1 MTQVP
6 KRKPKLIKG
15 PKKEDKEAKPPV
27 RPKKFAPFS
36 ESDSRRTEARYQ
48 RLLEAVEGKHDALR
62 DSQNRPSKRPKSDK
76 SDTLDDSYRG
86 HTRVPVNEDYL
97 FDLDIEERELAPVY
111 WLGPIY
117 EGWKPVEL
125 VVWNICADDCGQ
137 YDVALGSSRRAR
149 V

>member
-1 MTQVP
+1 MQVP

-27 RPKKFAPFS
+27 RPKKFSAFS

-48 RLLEAVEGKHDALR
+48 KLLEAVEEERDAPGES
-62 DSQNRPSKRPKSDK
+62 DKRPSKRPKS
-76 SDTLDDSYRG
+76 SQAGVLDDSQKG
-86 HTRVPVNEDYL
+86 HTRVAVNEDYL

-117 EGWKPVEL
+117 EGW
-125 VVWNICADDCGQ
+125 
-137 YDVALGSSRRAR
+137 
-149 V
+149 